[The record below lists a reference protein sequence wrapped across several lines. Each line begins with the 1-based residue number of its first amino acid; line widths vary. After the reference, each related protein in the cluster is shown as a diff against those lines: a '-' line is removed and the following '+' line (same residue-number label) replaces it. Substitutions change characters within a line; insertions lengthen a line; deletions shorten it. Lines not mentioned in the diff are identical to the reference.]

1 MMLPLAIQPN
11 IFSLSLLLPVIVSA
25 VLAIEAWR
33 PRYAPRGKIFS
44 LLMFSIVIWSA
55 AYSMELASTTMDDMR
70 LWLKIE
76 YIAIPFVSPLMLL
89 VVLQFAGIGIQLKWH
104 YLGYLFVVP
113 AIITVMSITNEHH
126 YLYYTHIQL
135 RTDGAIPLLELSI
148 GPFYYL
154 HVIYAY
160 ALNAYSLYVVIQK
173 LIYQRSLF
181 RNQLLIMLIAVL
193 IPLISF
199 TLYFSGLMPIENI
212 DPTPFAFTL
221 TGIAMAIS
229 IMKFRMLD
237 LMPIAREHVFQS
249 MNDGLIVVDTKNR
262 MVDCNQV
269 SLEIF
274 GWAKTPYGQNIAEL
288 WSEYPAMI
296 TATQSNGQEAVE
308 LSTQHPKDEK
318 HYLVS
323 PSSIT
328 NHKQRPIGKLL
339 VIHDITQRYKLQETI
354 RISEEKL
361 RELNTEKDKL
371 FSVLAHDLRGPIG
384 TFMGFTELFMDESVG
399 MSKEEVAAASR
410 DMHKSAVSL
419 YGLLE
424 NLLTWSRMQRDDV
437 KMQIQPIQL
446 RKAACHTIDL
456 LRESANKKQ
465 LTVENNIPER
475 SIVAAD
481 ENMLQFIFRNLLSNA
496 IKFTPQGGM
505 IKLQTQT
512 EQSNLLA
519 VEVIDNGI
527 GMDKKTL
534 NTLYS
539 LHEKTGRPG
548 TDGEPSSG
556 LGLILVKEFVEKQGG
571 SIQAESEITIGS
583 TFRFSLPVSV

>member
-1 MMLPLAIQPN
+1 MMLPLFIQPN
-11 IFSLSLLLPVIVSA
+11 ILSLSLLLPVIVSA

-33 PRYAPRGKIFS
+33 PRYAPRGKLFS
-44 LLMFSIVIWSA
+44 LLMLAIAVWSA
-55 AYSMELASTTMDDMR
+55 AYSMELASTTMDEMR

-89 VVLQFAGIGIQLKWH
+89 VVLQFAGIGIRIKWH
-104 YLGYLFVVP
+104 YLGYLFVIP
-113 AIITVMSITNEHH
+113 AVITIMSITNEHH
-126 YLYYTHIQL
+126 HLYYTNIQL
-135 RTDGAIPLLELSI
+135 RNDGPIPLLELSI

-160 ALNAYSLYVVIQK
+160 ILNAYSLYIVIQK

-249 MNDGLIVVDTKNR
+249 MNDGLVVVDTKNR
-262 MVDCNQV
+262 MVDCNPV

-274 GWAKTPYGQNIAEL
+274 GWPKTPYGQNISEL
-288 WSEYPAMI
+288 WSGYPPMLN
-296 TATQSNGQEAVE
+296 ATQLNSNEAIE
-308 LSTQHPKDEK
+308 LSISHAKDDK

-323 PSSIT
+323 PSTIT
-328 NHKQRPIGKLL
+328 NHKQRTIGKLL
-339 VIHDITQRYKLQETI
+339 VIHDITQRYKLQQNL
-354 RISEEKL
+354 RNSEEKL
-361 RELNTEKDKL
+361 RELNAEKDKL

-399 MSKEEVAAASR
+399 MSKEEVASASR
-410 DMHKSAVSL
+410 DMHKSAASL

-437 KMQIQPIQL
+437 KLQIQLIQL
-446 RKAACHTIDL
+446 RKAACHTLDL

-465 LTVENNIPER
+465 LTVENNIPEN
-475 SIVAAD
+475 ILVAAD

-496 IKFTPQGGM
+496 IKFTPQGGK
-505 IKLQTQT
+505 IKLQAQITGSDQLT
-512 EQSNLLA
+512 

-527 GMDKKTL
+527 GMDEEAIK
-534 NTLYS
+534 TLYS
-539 LHEKTGRPG
+539 LHGKTGRPG
-548 TDGEPSSG
+548 TDGEASSG

-571 SIQAESEITIGS
+571 SIQVESEVGKGS
-583 TFRFSLPVSV
+583 TFSFSLPVSV

>member
-1 MMLPLAIQPN
+1 MMLLLAIQPN
-11 IFSLSLLLPVIVSA
+11 PLSLSLLLPVIVSA

-33 PRYAPRGKIFS
+33 PRYAPRGKLFS
-44 LLMFSIVIWSA
+44 LLMFSILIWSA
-55 AYSMELASTTMDDMR
+55 AYSMELASTSMDDMR

-89 VVLQFAGIGIQLKWH
+89 VVLQFAGIGIRIQWH
-104 YLGYLFVVP
+104 YLGYLFVIP

-126 YLYYTHIQL
+126 YLYYTDIQL
-135 RTDGAIPLLELSI
+135 RTDGPIPLLELSI

-160 ALNAYSLYVVIQK
+160 VLNAYSLYVVIQK
-173 LIYQRSLF
+173 LVYQRSLF

-199 TLYFSGLMPIENI
+199 TLYFSGLMPVENI
-212 DPTPFAFTL
+212 DPTPFAFAL
-221 TGIAMAIS
+221 TGIAISIS

-249 MNDGLIVVDTKNR
+249 MNDGLVIVDSKNR
-262 MVDCNQV
+262 MVDCNPV
-269 SLEIF
+269 SLEVF
-274 GWAKTPYGQNIAEL
+274 GWAKTPYGQIITEL
-288 WSEYPAMI
+288 WSDYPALLH
-296 TATQSNGQEAVE
+296 ATLSNSHEAVE
-308 LSTQHPKDEK
+308 LSTQQMQDEK

-339 VIHDITQRYKLQETI
+339 VIHDITQRYKLQQTI

-361 RELNTEKDKL
+361 RELNAEKDKL

-410 DMHKSAVSL
+410 DMNKSAVSL

-437 KMQIQPIQL
+437 KLQIQPIPL
-446 RKAACHTIDL
+446 RKAACHAIDL
-456 LRESANKKQ
+456 LRESATKKQ
-465 LTVENNIPER
+465 LIVENNIPER

-505 IKLQTQT
+505 IKLQSLKG
-512 EQSNLLA
+512 ESNLLT

-527 GMDKKTL
+527 GMDKKTID
-534 NTLYS
+534 TLYS
-539 LHEKTGRPG
+539 LHDKTGRSG

-571 SIQAESEITIGS
+571 SIQAESEIDKGS